1 MFDFYEEKKAIEEVK
16 SLYFKRQIPRTKAR
30 CSLLLFGMSEFEI
43 EKILN
48 DLDEQYKKKLN

>member
-16 SLYFKRQIPRTKAR
+16 ELYLKRQIQRTNAR

-43 EKILN
+43 EKVLN